1 MKFYA
6 FLRIALCLPLGATF
20 LSAEEGTISKV
31 DITIADMSTVLMQ
44 TTFRIDGPAKGA
56 PGKTSFGT
64 VFIVGKPLKDSP
76 QTQAYVMVTAAHV
89 LNDIDG
95 PVASLLVRHKNG
107 DGTYSPYRWSIRIR
121 DQSGAGLFVQHAE
134 ADVAAMYVNLPKDL
148 IETLI
153 PSNAFADD
161 NFIEGYEIHPGD
173 ELMCVGFPYGLSV
186 NSWGFPILRTGVI
199 SSYPLVP
206 AKSIKYIGFDFRV
219 FGGNSGGPVYF
230 RFSNRYYKGS
240 THLAEIV
247 QSIIGL
253 VTEQVSDP
261 ATGTSISLA
270 RIVPAQFILETVN
283 MLPEYTGK

>member
-1 MKFYA
+1 MKFYNL
-6 FLRIALCLPLGATF
+6 LRIAPVLLLGSMSPA
-20 LSAEEGTISKV
+20 ADEGEVSKV
-31 DITIADMSTVLMQ
+31 DVTIADMNTVLME
-44 TTFRIDGPAKGA
+44 TTFRIDGPARGNA
-56 PGKTSFGT
+56 GRTTLGT
-64 VFIVGKPLKDSP
+64 VFIIGRPFKDDP
-76 QTQAYVMVTAAHV
+76 VRQAYVLVTAAHV
-89 LNDIDG
+89 LNEIDG
-95 PVASLLVRHKNG
+95 QVASLLVRRRNE
-107 DGTYSPYRWSIRIR
+107 DGTYNPYKWPIAIR
-121 DQSGAGLFVQHAE
+121 DDYGAPLFVQHKE
-134 ADVAAMYVNLPKDL
+134 ADVAAMYVRLPNDL
-148 IETLI
+148 IQALVSTN
-153 PSNAFADD
+153 SFADD
-161 NFIEGYEIHPGD
+161 KAIEQYEIHPGD
-173 ELMCVGFPYGLSV
+173 ELMCVGFPYGLTV
-186 NSWGFPILRTGVI
+186 NNWGFPILRTGVI

-261 ATGTSISLA
+261 ASGTSISLA